1 MCAQHGQSTQSPGK
15 RVPAPL
21 TSRFG
26 KDPAL
31 GRSPRTPWELPQA
44 DTALFPSQSLGTRLV
59 WVSPPPLV
67 SRPAQPQPQLW
78 LCQTGPNSRA
88 TG

>member
-1 MCAQHGQSTQSPGK
+1 MNAQHGQSTQSPGK
-15 RVPAPL
+15 QVLAPL
-21 TSRFG
+21 TSCFG

-31 GRSPRTPWELPQA
+31 GRSPRTPWEFPQA
-44 DTALFPSQSLGTRLV
+44 DTALLPLRAWEPSCSGCPHPGCCQD
-59 WVSPPPLV
+59 
-67 SRPAQPQPQLW
+67 QLW